1 MRPPRVLVAILGFD
15 GHETG
20 ALAAASILRNSG
32 MEVIY
37 LGRFGSPETIA
48 AAARDES
55 ADVVGVS
62 CHSWEYRYCVDELLR
77 RLGEGGSRTPLVL
90 GGSILTRSD
99 GELLLE
105 KGVAAVF
112 GAGAS
117 REEIVDT
124 VRRLAAEHRASGAA
138 APLIDG

>member
-1 MRPPRVLVAILGFD
+1 MSPPRVLIAILGFD

-20 ALAAASILRNSG
+20 ALAAASILRDCG

-37 LGRFGSPETIA
+37 LGRFASPETIA

-62 CHSWEYRYCVDELLR
+62 CHSWEYRYCVDDLLQ
-77 RLGEGGSRTPLVL
+77 RLASGGPRIPLVL

-99 GELLLE
+99 EELLRA

-112 GAGAS
+112 GAATS
-117 REEIVDT
+117 RAEISET
-124 VRRLAAEHRASGAA
+124 IGRLAREYRESLGT
-138 APLIDG
+138 

>member
-1 MRPPRVLVAILGFD
+1 MSPPRVLIAILGFD

-20 ALAAASILRNSG
+20 ALAAASILRESG

-37 LGRFGSPETIA
+37 LGRFASPETIA

-62 CHSWEYRYCVDELLR
+62 CHSWEYRYCVDDLLLR
-77 RLGEGGSRTPLVL
+77 LGAAGSKIPLVL

-99 GELLLE
+99 EESLRA

-112 GAGAS
+112 GAAAP
-117 REEIVDT
+117 RAEIVET
-124 VRRLAAEHRASGAA
+124 IRRLATEHRESERA
-138 APLIDG
+138 

>member
-1 MRPPRVLVAILGFD
+1 VSPPRVLIAILGFD

-20 ALAAASILRNSG
+20 ALAVASILHDSG

-37 LGRFGSPETIA
+37 LGRFASPETIA

-55 ADVVGVS
+55 ADVIGVS
-62 CHSWEYRYCVDELLR
+62 CHSWEYRYCVDDLLR
-77 RLGEGGSRTPLVL
+77 RLGEGGLRIPLVL

-99 GELLLE
+99 RELLHE

-117 REEIVDT
+117 SGEIVET
-124 VRRLAAEHRASGAA
+124 IQRLTAERRGSG
-138 APLIDG
+138 PGP

>member
-1 MRPPRVLVAILGFD
+1 MRSPRVLIAILGFD

-37 LGRFGSPETIA
+37 LGRFASPETIA
-48 AAARDES
+48 ASARDES

-62 CHSWEYRYCVDELLR
+62 CHSWEYRYCVDDLLH
-77 RLGEGGSRTPLVL
+77 RLGEGGARIPLVL
-90 GGSILTRSD
+90 GGSVLTRSD
-99 GELLLE
+99 GQSLLA

-117 REEIVDT
+117 AAEIVAT
-124 VRRLAAEHRASGAA
+124 IQRLAAEHRESAVSA
-138 APLIDG
+138 

>member
-1 MRPPRVLVAILGFD
+1 MRPPRVLIAILGFD

-37 LGRFGSPETIA
+37 LGRFASPETIA

-62 CHSWEYRYCVDELLR
+62 CHSWEYRYCVDDLLN
-77 RLGEGGSRTPLVL
+77 RLGEEGSSRIPLVL

-99 GELLLE
+99 EELLVG

-117 REEIVDT
+117 SREIVET
-124 VRRLAAEHRASGAA
+124 TRRLAAEHRGPGPEA
-138 APLIDG
+138 

>member
-1 MRPPRVLVAILGFD
+1 MRPARVLIAILGFD

-32 MEVIY
+32 MEIIY
-37 LGRFGSPETIA
+37 LGRFASPETIA

-62 CHSWEYRYCVDELLR
+62 CHSWEYRYCVDDLLR
-77 RLGEGGSRTPLVL
+77 RLEEGGARIPLVL

-99 GELLLE
+99 ADELRA
-105 KGVAAVF
+105 KGVGAVF
-112 GAGAS
+112 GAGATPG
-117 REEIVDT
+117 EIVET
-124 VRRLAAEHRASGAA
+124 VQRLAAEHRESAGGA
-138 APLIDG
+138 